1 MIDRIMR
8 APESK
13 RIFLIFCIVLVL
25 MNACPSVWADTK
37 RGGLKLSPLLLYS
50 SESGFGGGAALSYLY
65 PSQKGVRVNGLL
77 LGAFMLYSRDEQF
90 SGELK
95 WEQLWRERSYASSV
109 DLYGGK
115 YRERFY
121 GIGSNTSPGAGETYT
136 NQSIATKLV
145 LRRIFTS
152 DLSLGIGY
160 ELGSSEI
167 SDVREGGLLDRT
179 QLLGAEGGVD
189 SGLGMFLLFDSRD
202 NRYYPLSGWLSL
214 FSIWGYSCV
223 LGGDYVYSRFAV
235 DVRKYVSTF
244 PSHVI
249 ALQGH
254 MRLMSGD
261 VPFTRLS
268 LLGGS
273 SLLRG
278 YERGR
283 YRDKAMLIFQTE
295 YRMPL
300 IWRLGTVLFANI
312 GDVSE
317 DITGFRLEEFKYSF
331 GVGARLLLNNS
342 ERIHLR
348 FDYAAGID
356 SSGFYIAL
364 TEAF

>member
-1 MIDRIMR
+1 M
-8 APESK
+8 
-13 RIFLIFCIVLVL
+13 VLVH
-25 MNACPSVWADTK
+25 ACPSVWSAEV

-65 PSQKGVRVNGLL
+65 PLEKGVRVNGLL
-77 LGAFMLYSRDEQF
+77 LGAFMLYSQDEQF

-95 WEQLWRERSYASSV
+95 WEQLWREGSYASSI

-121 GIGSNTSPGAGETYT
+121 GIGGNTSPDAGETYT
-136 NQSIATKLV
+136 NQAITTKVV
-145 LRRIFTS
+145 LRRTFTS

-167 SDVREGGLLDRT
+167 SDVPEGGLLDST
-179 QLLGAEGGVD
+179 QPLGVEGEVA

-202 NRYYPLSGWLSL
+202 HKFYPLNGWLSL
-214 FSIWGYSCV
+214 FSIWGYSRV
-223 LGGDYVYSRFAV
+223 MGGDNDYSRFVV
-235 DVRKYVSTF
+235 DTRKYVQTF

-249 ALQGH
+249 AFQGQL
-254 MRLMSGD
+254 RLMSGE

-268 LLGGS
+268 RLGGS

-283 YRDKAMLIFQTE
+283 YRDKAMLVFQTE

-300 IWRLGTVLFANI
+300 FWRLGAVAFAGV
-312 GDVSE
+312 GDVS
-317 DITGFRLEEFKYSF
+317 DGIGGFRLKEFKYSL
-331 GVGARLLLNNS
+331 GGGARLLINSS
-342 ERIHLR
+342 ERIQLR
-348 FDYAAGID
+348 FDYAAGRD

-364 TEAF
+364 YEAF